1 MLIKKI
7 KLQLLYT
14 MCLASCNSHI
24 KRFMMVS
31 QNYSKKYVRYL
42 IYNKQILVK
51 LSDDKTK
58 IKLPNNLKIKQLV
71 LENNCILQYFIQ
83 SPTLKK

>member
-1 MLIKKI
+1 
-7 KLQLLYT
+7 
-14 MCLASCNSHI
+14 MCLASYNSHI
-24 KRFMMVS
+24 QGFMVS
-31 QNYSKKYVRYL
+31 QNYRKKKYARYL

-83 SPTLKK
+83 SPRLKK

>member
-1 MLIKKI
+1 
-7 KLQLLYT
+7 

-71 LENNCILQYFIQ
+71 LENNCILQYFIRP
-83 SPTLKK
+83 PTLEK

>member
-1 MLIKKI
+1 M
-7 KLQLLYT
+7 QVT
-14 MCLASCNSHI
+14 THI
-24 KRFMMVS
+24 SRGLW
-31 QNYSKKYVRYL
+31 YHRITEKKYARYL

>member
-1 MLIKKI
+1 
-7 KLQLLYT
+7 
-14 MCLASCNSHI
+14 
-24 KRFMMVS
+24 MVS

-71 LENNCILQYFIQ
+71 LENNCILQ
-83 SPTLKK
+83 

>member
-1 MLIKKI
+1 
-7 KLQLLYT
+7 
-14 MCLASCNSHI
+14 
-24 KRFMMVS
+24 MVS